1 MKIQLTEYQ
10 VKRILDLISEE
21 ENEKLNVMF
30 VGDSLSAGPGYTWNY
45 LLEKEHPDWKVTHV
59 VKGAMKTDWMLK
71 NMLPKLKEKKYD
83 KVFIYGGTNDAF
95 WVGTN
100 LSNAVT
106 NIQKMV
112 DAVNA
117 QGGQTYVF
125 LGYEAGSVMTD
136 KNLKPTKNKDG
147 SILCDQNCMYKAR
160 ERMIKLQKDLSNEIT
175 GAVIIP
181 TIEGNSKWTSDGIHP
196 GGAQHQLM
204 KNHVSGYIS
213 NKTNKSNKNTTKDEK
228 KDSNNSGSLSKK
240 LSDQPDSDSFLRGL
254 WKTMFGIKDGGEVE
268 TDGSDTSTNTDDSS
282 SDDGVSDTFT
292 VTPGKRIVITNPG
305 VTVRK
310 YPSDLEQKMK
320 KVVST
325 DVFNQFIR
333 DVNSIGLDPIVAM
346 RQLYSES
353 AFSPD
358 VVKCSRKST
367 AGAQGIAQFMPGTW
381 PAYGVGSPCDPKQAL
396 KAYVKF
402 MGKLMEMFP
411 GRIDLAIAGYNS
423 GPYKSAYK
431 QALKN
436 KTPFTDLKGKIPTE
450 SYTYASSILQ
460 P

>member
-1 MKIQLTEYQ
+1 MKLELTEYQ
-10 VKRILDLISEE
+10 VKKILELLSEE
-21 ENEKLNVMF
+21 EDNKINVMF
-30 VGDSLSAGPGYTWNY
+30 VGDSLSAGPGNTWNY
-45 LLEKEHPDWKVTHV
+45 LLEKEHPNWEVTHV
-59 VKGAMKTDWMLK
+59 VKGGMKTDWMLK

-83 KVFIYGGTNDAF
+83 KVFIYGGTNDSF
-95 WVGTN
+95 WVN
-100 LSNAVT
+100 LPLSSAVS

-112 DAVNA
+112 DAVNN
-117 QGGQTYVF
+117 QGGTAYVF
-125 LGYEAGSVMTD
+125 LGYEANSVMTD
-136 KNLKPTKNKDG
+136 QALKPTKY
-147 SILCDQNCMYKAR
+147 CDKPCMKKGR
-160 ERMIKLQKDLSNEIT
+160 DRTSKLQKDLESQIT

-196 GGAQHQLM
+196 GGSQHQLM

-228 KDSNNSGSLSKK
+228 TDSNNSGSLSKK

-282 SDDGVSDTFT
+282 SDDDGVSDTVT

-305 VTVRK
+305 ITVRN

-320 KVVST
+320 KVVGT

-367 AGAQGIAQFMPGTW
+367 KGAQGIAQFMPGTW

-402 MGKLMEMFP
+402 MKKLMGIFP
-411 GRIDLAIAGYNS
+411 GRLDLALAGYNS
-423 GPYKSAYK
+423 GPNKSAYK

-436 KTPFTDLKGKIPTE
+436 KIPFTSLKGKIPNE
-450 SYTYASSILQ
+450 SYKYASSILQ